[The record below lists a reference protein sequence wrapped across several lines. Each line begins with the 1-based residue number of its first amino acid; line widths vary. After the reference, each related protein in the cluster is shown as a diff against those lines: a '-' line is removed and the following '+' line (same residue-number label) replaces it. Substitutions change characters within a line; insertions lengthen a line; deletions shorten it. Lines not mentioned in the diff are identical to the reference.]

1 MLYSSNAVLGAFIAS
16 SAMALAACSSPRP
29 QNASVASPPSYTDQT
44 DWRKIQAFLPEG
56 MQLDDADLPS
66 PGVWPWRGHEI
77 YVERFENR
85 ESPVKLILL
94 HGVGTNGRQMSL
106 LVGSPMARRGL
117 ASVSL
122 DLPGYG
128 VSRLNP
134 NGKVSYS
141 DWVQLV
147 SDFVDAESARDP
159 RPIVLYGLS
168 AGGMLTYH
176 VAAMNPKVTGIV
188 GMDFLDQRDQR
199 VRDGTAHDWFMS
211 RVGVPMASILSLTPI
226 GNIKMSMQMTSKMWA
241 LANDPEA
248 MKAFLADRS
257 SAGNSMP
264 MRFLADYMTYEPA
277 VEPEEFTTCPVLL
290 TQPAADRWTPLPLSE
305 IFIKRFKKVPV
316 KVVMLENAGH
326 FPLEQPGIDQLH
338 DAIFS
343 FAQSVAAAHPMRD
356 VPSAL

>member
-1 MLYSSNAVLGAFIAS
+1 MLYSSNAVLGALIAG

-44 DWRKIQAFLPEG
+44 DWRKIQAFLPKG

-106 LVGSPMARRGL
+106 LVGSPMASRGL

-128 VSRLNP
+128 VSR
-134 NGKVSYS
+134 
-141 DWVQLV
+141 
-147 SDFVDAESARDP
+147 
-159 RPIVLYGLS
+159 
-168 AGGMLTYH
+168 
-176 VAAMNPKVTGIV
+176 
-188 GMDFLDQRDQR
+188 
-199 VRDGTAHDWFMS
+199 
-211 RVGVPMASILSLTPI
+211 VGVPMASVLSLTPI

-290 TQPAADRWTPLPLSE
+290 TQPAADRWPPLPLSE

-343 FAQSVAAAHPMRD
+343 FAQSVAATHL
-356 VPSAL
+356 PSAL